1 MEREILKDS
10 SALSSVMPRVL
21 ISDPISDE
29 GVNRLE
35 NEGYTVN
42 IRTDL
47 SNDKLKAEIGGYDA
61 IVVRSGTEM
70 TEEVISEADN
80 LKIIGRA
87 GVGVDNIDINA
98 ATQKGVVVANAPQG
112 NTVAA
117 SEHAVSLLLSA
128 ARNIPTANEALK
140 EGEWLKSENV
150 GVEIKDK
157 TLGVF
162 GLGRIGGE
170 VAKRGKSLGMKVKA
184 FDPFVSETRAA
195 DLGAELCD
203 MNEVLEESDFISVH
217 TPLNEETRHLISTS
231 EFEIMKNN
239 AILAHASRGGVV
251 DEEAAAEAVKS
262 GQIAKAAFDVFENE
276 PPEKDNPLLDVE
288 DVIVTPHLGA
298 STEEAQLN
306 VASTIADQVIDVL
319 EGGVASTAL
328 NVPTVDAEEMERLQ
342 PYMDLAETI
351 GRITVQ
357 ISQSNVND
365 VEIEYSGEIAKK
377 DVSPIS
383 IAAQQ
388 GFLEPIL
395 DDPVNFVNAESMMEA
410 RGVKI
415 KETKTEYSE
424 DFVSL
429 ITVRVDGPEG
439 PTEVAGTLFGK
450 SDPTIVN
457 INGYRVDAQPTKNM
471 LIVHNVDKPGMVGK
485 VGSLLGEFE
494 VNIAGMHNGRETVG
508 GEAIMVL
515 NVDGKVS
522 EEARDRILEVDGIKG
537 AEYVSV

>member
-1 MEREILKDS
+1 
-10 SALSSVMPRVL
+10 MPRVL